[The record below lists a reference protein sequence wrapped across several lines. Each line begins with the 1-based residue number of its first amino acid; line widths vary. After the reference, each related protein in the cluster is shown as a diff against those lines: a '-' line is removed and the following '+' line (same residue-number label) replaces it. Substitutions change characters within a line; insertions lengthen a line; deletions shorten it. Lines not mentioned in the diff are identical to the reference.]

1 MADKPLDP
9 RLKELA
15 GVTLPKGNYKLQ
27 NLIASSHMS
36 VVYKALDLASNRAVA
51 IKILADDKY
60 LWRFK
65 AEAEL
70 GYLLT
75 MTNVAS
81 TIRAEMNGE
90 TLPNGLTVK
99 YLVMKW
105 INGASLG
112 DLIRD
117 HRDHPIP
124 TPELLQFTVKL
135 LQKITPALERMH
147 AANIIHRDLKPN
159 NIRFNNDALDKDE
172 PYLLDFGIAKWVQ
185 EQTTPTTDETEER
198 TKVWEAPGTHK
209 YMPPEQWDGEAIAR
223 SDQYAL
229 AMLVYEV
236 LSDGY
241 SPFEKSISSPPSTGG
256 STGTEGRKRFDWER
270 AHRELQPVPIQEY
283 RPDMPQSV
291 WQVLLR
297 AMNKNPVMRYEN
309 VTKFTEAFVK
319 AIQQPSAPIAPP
331 PQMDRT
337 FRQDIR
343 DLTPPAAPS
352 IESMQTM
359 RYDSSAAKP
368 VPDEKPIASP
378 VPTPQQPNASTMK
391 VEYVDKI
398 REGVKS
404 GVVIKPESTNAI
416 PPFKRSEEVTDRS
429 NRSVLSIVAVV
440 MLIGVLA
447 VAALIV
453 APAISRS
460 NTPTATQTDMFA
472 ALAASQTANT
482 SASSTEE
489 VASPTLA
496 NTEVAQSASSTPVQ
510 ATDTV
515 EPTSKPTDVPPTET
529 AIPASATPV
538 PATATAIQVIVEVT
552 NTPLPPTA
560 TLTKTS
566 TPTLAP
572 TKTATPTQTATKTDT
587 PTPRPTNTAT
597 YTPSKTPTPT
607 VTPTST
613 NTPTATATHTP
624 TATPTVTPTST
635 NTPTATATHTPTATP
650 TATITPSPTSTPTPT
665 VPPLVV
671 LDLLTQMRDAGR
683 RANQFDC
690 VNYIKAYDGLKLAV
704 QTKPDDAKVQV
715 VAPLLEHTNDPV
727 TTLYAFCKLPA
738 NADQSR
744 VLLRSN
750 LANNQYRVW
759 GSLISQ
765 AISDVEALP

>member
-117 HRDHPIP
+117 HRDQPIP

-185 EQTTPTTDETEER
+185 EQSHPTSDETEEK

-256 STGTEGRKRFDWER
+256 STGSEGRKRFDWER

-283 RPDMPQSV
+283 RPDIPQTV
-291 WQVLLR
+291 WQVMLR

-309 VTKFTEAFVK
+309 VSKFTAEFIK
-319 AIQQPSAPIAPP
+319 AVQQPSAPVAPAPQVERTIRQDLRDLPPPVTPSVKPAQTQRFDAPP
-331 PQMDRT
+331 
-337 FRQDIR
+337 
-343 DLTPPAAPS
+343 
-352 IESMQTM
+352 
-359 RYDSSAAKP
+359 AKS
-368 VPDEKPIASP
+368 VPDEKPN
-378 VPTPQQPNASTMK
+378 TPQPNAATMK
-391 VEYVDKI
+391 VEYVEKM

-404 GVVIKPESTNAI
+404 GVVIKPEGTTPI
-416 PPFKRSEEVTDRS
+416 PPFKRSEASSDKS
-429 NRSVLSIVAVV
+429 NRSILPIVVVAVMIV
-440 MLIGVLA
+440 VLA
-447 VAALIV
+447 VAALVV

-460 NTPTATQTDMFA
+460 NTPTATQTDLFA

-482 SASSTEE
+482 TANSTEE
-489 VASPTLA
+489 ATNPTA
-496 NTEVAQSASSTPVQ
+496 GNTEIAQAASSTPIP
-510 ATDTV
+510 ATDTAKPTN
-515 EPTSKPTDVPPTET
+515 EPTEKPTEVPSET
-529 AIPASATPV
+529 AILASETPV
-538 PATATAIQVIVEVT
+538 PATATAIQVIVQAT
-552 NTPLPPTA
+552 NTPLPTA
-560 TLTKTS
+560 TFTATVTVTATKTS
-566 TPTLAP
+566 TPTVAP
-572 TKTATPTQTATKTDT
+572 TKTATATPTKTNT
-587 PTPRPTNTAT
+587 PTPTNTAT

-613 NTPTATATHTP
+613 PTPTATAT
-624 TATPTVTPTST
+624 
-635 NTPTATATHTPTATP
+635 NTPTNTP

-690 VNYIKAYDGLKLAV
+690 VNYVKAYDGLQLAV

-715 VAPLLEHTNDPV
+715 VTPLLAHTNDPV

-765 AISDVEALP
+765 AITDVEALP

>member
-36 VVYKALDLASNRAVA
+36 VVYRALDLASNRPVA

-75 MTNVAS
+75 MTNIAS

-117 HRDHPIP
+117 HREHPIP

-185 EQTTPTTDETEER
+185 EQTTPATDETEER

-256 STGTEGRKRFDWER
+256 STGSEGRKRFDWER

-309 VTKFTEAFVK
+309 VTKFTAEFIK
-319 AIQQPSAPIAPP
+319 AVQQPSAPVAPP

-337 FRQDIR
+337 FRQDLR
-343 DLTPPAAPS
+343 DLQPPATPS
-352 IESMQTM
+352 IESMQTL
-359 RYDSSAAKP
+359 RYDAPVVKP
-368 VPDEKPIASP
+368 DPVEKPPAPPP
-378 VPTPQQPNASTMK
+378 VTTPQQPNASTMK

-404 GVVIKPESTNAI
+404 GVVLKPEGTPPI
-416 PPFKRSEEVTDRS
+416 PPFKRAEASSDKP
-429 NRSVLSIVAVV
+429 NRSILPIVVVAV
-440 MLIGVLA
+440 MIGVLA
-447 VAALIV
+447 VAALVV

-460 NTPTATQTDMFA
+460 NTPTATETDMFA

-482 SASSTEE
+482 PANSTEE
-489 VASPTLA
+489 AASPTA
-496 NTEVAQSASSTPVQ
+496 ENTEVAQAASSTPVPP
-510 ATDTV
+510 TNTV
-515 EPTSKPTDVPPTET
+515 EPTSTSTDKPTQLSPTET
-529 AIPASATPV
+529 AVPASETPV

-552 NTPLPPTA
+552 NTTLHPTATLTA
-560 TLTKTS
+560 TLTKTAM
-566 TPTLAP
+566 PTVAP
-572 TKTATPTQTATKTDT
+572 TKTATATPTKTATKTNT
-587 PTPRPTNTAT
+587 PTPSPTNTAT

-613 NTPTATATHTP
+613 NTPTATAT
-624 TATPTVTPTST
+624 
-635 NTPTATATHTPTATP
+635 NTPTNTP

-665 VPPLVV
+665 STPLVV

-690 VNYIKAYDGLKLAV
+690 VNYIKAYDGLQLAV

-715 VAPLLEHTNDPV
+715 VAPLLAHTNDPV

-738 NADQSR
+738 NVDQSR